1 VSSFAQNLLNA
12 LSLGAL
18 TALVALG
25 LAMVF
30 SIMNLINFA
39 HGAIIT
45 LGGFAMLYGAKAGL
59 PFALIVP
66 LTVAVTTL
74 AAVLMERIAFRP
86 LRGASPLSLLLSSFA
101 INALLQ
107 VVYQVVVSPRPRPVT
122 LPGFLSSTVR
132 VGSLDISVVD
142 LCSIGASALALL
154 VLTTFL
160 RRSVLGIAMRAAA
173 EDFPVTRLM
182 GIRANRVVAG
192 AFAASGALAG
202 LASVLLVAQ
211 RGSVDPTMGLQP
223 LFAAF
228 AAAIIG
234 GLGSLP
240 GAAIAGLLFGAA
252 QALLQAYLPAGASDF
267 RDPLVW
273 TAVIAVLLLR
283 PHGLLATRSLSG
295 AKV

>member
-192 AFAASGALAG
+192 AFAASGALAAW
-202 LASVLLVAQ
+202 LRFSW
-211 RGSVDPTMGLQP
+211 SPS
-223 LFAAF
+223 
-228 AAAIIG
+228 AAASTPPW
-234 GLGSLP
+234 GSSRSSP
-240 GAAIAGLLFGAA
+240 RSPPRSSVASGAFLERRSRACSSGPRRRCCRRTSRRARAT
-252 QALLQAYLPAGASDF
+252 S
-267 RDPLVW
+267 
-273 TAVIAVLLLR
+273 
-283 PHGLLATRSLSG
+283 ATRSSG
-295 AKV
+295 PP